1 MPNSEKPVT
10 ANVPSEPVYRIG
22 AVSRLT
28 GIATVTIRMW
38 ERRYGVV
45 EPNRTEGRN
54 RLYTRE
60 DIARLA
66 LIKRLVDEGNA
77 IGTVANLSLQQLQE
91 RLQFRAA
98 PSAGNSETRRVVV
111 LGDALPARVGQGG
124 PELRG
129 LSIVG
134 VFRNPQQFRE
144 EAAALRPEVLVV
156 EYPTIHEDTLEEID
170 ALMDSCGARQ
180 GVVVYGFGRQA
191 AVKHLDTARLCP
203 LRAPVGLGDL
213 RRACVTDLGHENLM
227 PQSLEPVP
235 TPPADTIPPRRYSGE
250 SLARLASISTA
261 VHCECP
267 HHLAELLFSLNAFEK
282 YSQECRHRNPEDA
295 ALHAYLHITTARARS
310 MMEEALARVVEMEG
324 LEQ

>member
-1 MPNSEKPVT
+1 MT
-10 ANVPSEPVYRIG
+10 TNVSSEPVYRIG

-45 EPNRTEGRN
+45 EPDRTEGRN

-77 IGTVANLSLQQLQE
+77 IGTVANLSLEQLQE

-98 PSAGNSETRRVVV
+98 PQVGAGDNRRVVV
-111 LGDALPARVGQGG
+111 LGDALPARLGHGS

-129 LSIVG
+129 MSIVG
-134 VFRNPQQFRE
+134 MFRDPERFRQ
-144 EAAALRPEVLVV
+144 EAPALQAEVLVV

-170 ALMDSCGARQ
+170 ALLDACGARQ

-191 AVKHLDTARLCP
+191 AVSYLESARVCP

-213 RRACVTDLGHENLM
+213 RRACIIDLGQDSPV
-227 PQSLEPVP
+227 PQPLEPVP
-235 TPPADTIPPRRYSGE
+235 TPPEETIPPRRYSGE
-250 SLARLASISTA
+250 SLARLAAVSTA

-282 YSQECRHRNPEDA
+282 YSQECQNRNPEDA
-295 ALHAYLHITTARARS
+295 ALHAYLHSTTARARS

-324 LEQ
+324 LEGLESL